1 MELYS
6 DQELLYM
13 IRQNT
18 PYSYEELYC
27 KYEKMLM
34 KLSRS
39 LQFGGSCYLDEA
51 IDVSRLSFQQAVECY
66 RENMGSSFSTFLYRV
81 VTSNLSNY
89 RRQIYREVQGHYS
102 YDSIEELE
110 ANVLYKKFCQDE
122 QVKTKV
128 EECQQMLNLV
138 YTAIGLEERRVLE
151 LLKLG
156 YKQKEIATK
165 LGVSRY
171 RIQYVIRK
179 LKVKYHEIRENKA
192 ID

>member
-34 KLSRS
+34 KLAHSS
-39 LQFGGSCYLDEA
+39 QFGSSIYLDEA

-110 ANVLYKKFCQDE
+110 TNALYKKFCQDA
-122 QVKTKV
+122 QAKAKV

-138 YTAIGLEERRVLE
+138 YTEIGLEERKVLE